1 LPIDEGRLRAAF
13 FFGEECRGLLV
24 KGQLGSDSTGIEG
37 A

>member
-24 KGQLGSDSTGIEG
+24 KAHLGFDSPGIEG